1 MGDNT
6 AGGEMEG
13 TAEVTDATTDGAVD
27 RIDSASF
34 TWAGTIFS
42 GILCS
47 LEKLLGRGFK
57 MEIPSVPNTLLADF
71 RRPGV
76 FSGKILSFDEE
87 PGGLTIDWLS

>member
-6 AGGEMEG
+6 VGGEMEG
-13 TAEVTDATTDGAVD
+13 TAEVTDATTDGTVD

-34 TWAGTIFS
+34 AWAGAIFS

>member
-1 MGDNT
+1 
-6 AGGEMEG
+6 
-13 TAEVTDATTDGAVD
+13 
-27 RIDSASF
+27 
-34 TWAGTIFS
+34 
-42 GILCS
+42 